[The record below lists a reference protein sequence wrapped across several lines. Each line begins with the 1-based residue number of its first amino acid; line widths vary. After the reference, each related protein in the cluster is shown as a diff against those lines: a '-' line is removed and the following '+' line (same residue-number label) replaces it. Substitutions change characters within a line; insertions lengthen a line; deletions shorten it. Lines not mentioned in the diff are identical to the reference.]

1 MNFTIDR
8 NNLLKPLGHV
18 NSVVERR
25 NTIPILSNVLIET
38 NSSKVSFTAT
48 DMDMDIVEETTCIV
62 SSQGKVTL
70 SAHTLYDIIRKLP
83 DGSEVKV
90 ELKELNVEVSAGN
103 SKFILP
109 TLPVDDYPI
118 MTNIEKD
125 HEFNVQSIDL
135 ANLIDNTKFAISLEE
150 TRYYLNGIFLHVPN
164 SDNQKLRAVATD
176 GHRLAQAEIP
186 LPEGISNMPGIILP
200 RKAVGEI
207 RKLTDGTDGKIKVII
222 SNTKAQFVFP
232 NSILTTKLIDGSFPD
247 YQRVIPKENLNK
259 LVVSNEQFSKAIDR
273 VSTVSLEKSR
283 AVKLSLSNN
292 LLSLNVN
299 SHDLGNASED
309 LEIEYSYDNLE
320 IGFNSKYLLDITSQI
335 QGKEVQILLSDSASP
350 ALITDPDQDGV
361 IFVLM
366 PMRVWFSVRFKSEI

>member
-1 MNFTIDR
+1 MIFTIDR
-8 NNLLKPLGHV
+8 NTLLKPLGHV
-18 NSVVERR
+18 YSVVEKR

-38 NSSKVSFTAT
+38 NSSTVSFTAT
-48 DMDMDIVEETTCIV
+48 DMDMDIVEETNCIV
-62 SSQGKVTL
+62 STHGKTTL
-70 SAHTLYDIIRKLP
+70 SAHTLHDIVRKLP
-83 DGSEVKV
+83 DGSEVKI
-90 ELKELNVEVSAGN
+90 ELKELNVEVSAGK

-118 MTNIEKD
+118 MTNIEKG
-125 HEFNVQSIDL
+125 HEFNLQSIDL

-150 TRYYLNGIFLHVPN
+150 TRYYLNGIFLHVTN

-186 LPEGISNMPGIILP
+186 IPEGASDMPGIILP

-207 RKLTDGTDGKIKVII
+207 RKLTDGTDGKVKVII

-247 YQRVIPKENLNK
+247 YQRVIPRENLNK
-259 LVVSNEQFSKAIDR
+259 LVVSNQEFSKAIDR
-273 VSTVSLEKSR
+273 VSTVSMEKSR
-283 AVKLSLSNN
+283 AVKLSLNKN

-299 SHDLGNASED
+299 SHDLGDASED
-309 LEIEYSYDNLE
+309 LEIDYNYDILE

-335 QGKEVQILLSDSASP
+335 QGKEIQILLSDSASP

-366 PMRVWFSVRFKSEI
+366 PMRV